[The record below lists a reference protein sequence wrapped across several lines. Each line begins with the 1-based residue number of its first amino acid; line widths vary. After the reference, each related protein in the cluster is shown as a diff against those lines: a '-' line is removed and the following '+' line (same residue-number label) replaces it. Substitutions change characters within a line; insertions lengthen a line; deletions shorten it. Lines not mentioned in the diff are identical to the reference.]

1 MGLQSV
7 GYDLANKQQ
16 QYPQGP
22 SMLLQ
27 MSRFPILWLIFK
39 IIYIYVC
46 VYIYI
51 SLTSLSTQQTLRLL
65 PCLSFTIEL
74 ITKSCCSSPNK
85 VCLTF
90 LTNVMNNFSLTSS
103 SKM

>member
-7 GYDLANKQQ
+7 GHDLVNKQQ

-39 IIYIYVC
+39 IIYIRVC

-51 SLTSLSTQQTLRLL
+51 YISHIFIHSTDT
-65 PCLSFTIEL
+65 
-74 ITKSCCSSPNK
+74 
-85 VCLTF
+85 
-90 LTNVMNNFSLTSS
+90 
-103 SKM
+103 